1 MSHKKEKEKKEEI
14 WTRVFG
20 DDYSSGV
27 MSPLFFSWLR
37 ELIGPEK
44 VKYYKGY
51 LYVSTSFMRELLQPE
66 NYPRYS
72 RTYIMKHYFPD
83 FMQDE
88 IDNLPY
94 KWYRKLL
101 FTLVIALRH
110 TNLLQSRT
118 AKTYRKFKNKY
129 KNYLNEFDKQF
140 SNANSVEKLIQMDKE
155 LDNHFMIHWLLAFGG
170 GIHCI
175 INTSILKG
183 LIEKWFDDKTLYDR
197 LFLTSSNKTSET
209 NLALYRL
216 AEEVRKDKN
225 LSAIFTKSPDIIQK
239 NIPKHSSFNKNY
251 TIFIQNFGH
260 RSFYRDFAYPRWKD
274 DPSLIIENI
283 KKIAL
288 SLKNYDKEKK
298 ENRSKQQKAKEE
310 LMNVSFWRKQLLKR
324 RLHYAKTYIRFREDQ
339 RFNLDLHLSRKRSL
353 YLKIGEILTKKG
365 ILSEYEDI
373 FYIDITNIDKLSLGD
388 LPDIKE
394 KVEQAKIKLELYKM
408 DIPATFFRGDNEFDK
423 KLSIKKFFEG
433 TAASAGKAR
442 GVARIIKTI
451 EDINILKENDIL
463 VTRFTDPGWTP
474 CFHMISGLVTEIG
487 GLVSHGAI
495 VAREYGIPAVTGV
508 NKACENIMSGD
519 IITVDGNEGRVYK
532 HEKLKN
538 GPKQRPYPETA

>member
-1 MSHKKEKEKKEEI
+1 MSHKKGKDIEEEI

-51 LYVSTSFMRELLQPE
+51 LYVPVSFMRELLQPE
-66 NYPRYS
+66 NYPSYS

-110 TNLLQSRT
+110 PNLLESRT
-118 AKTYRKFKNKY
+118 SKAYRKFENKY
-129 KNYLNEFDKQF
+129 KFYLNEFDKKF
-140 SNANSVEKLIQMDKE
+140 LKADTVEKLIQMDKE
-155 LDNHFMIHWLLAFGG
+155 FDKHFMLHWLLAFGG
-170 GIHCI
+170 GIHCV

-183 LIEKWFDDKTLYDR
+183 LIDKWFENESLYDK
-197 LFLTSSNKTSET
+197 LFLTCSNRTSET
-209 NLALYRL
+209 NIAVYRL
-216 AEEVRKDKN
+216 AEEVKKDKN
-225 LSAIFTKSPDIIQK
+225 LSALFTKSSDIIQK
-239 NIPKHSSFNKNY
+239 NIPKYPSFYKNFSL
-251 TIFIQNFGH
+251 FIENFGH

-274 DPSLIIENI
+274 DSSLIIENI
-283 KKIAL
+283 KQIAL
-288 SLKNYDKEKK
+288 SQKNYDEDKK
-298 ENRSKQQKAKEE
+298 ENRLRQKKAEE
-310 LMNVSFWRKQLLKR
+310 EFMNVPFWRR
-324 RLHYAKTYIRFREDQ
+324 RLFKKRLYYARTYIRFREDQ
-339 RFNLDLHLSRKRSL
+339 RFVLDLHLTRKRSL
-353 YLKIGEILTKKG
+353 YLKMGEILVEKG
-365 ILSEYEDI
+365 ILAGDEDI
-373 FYIDITNIDKLSLGD
+373 FYIDIANIEELSHGKLTD
-388 LPDIKE
+388 VKE
-394 KVEQAKIKLELYKM
+394 KVRQARMKLELHKRSM
-408 DIPATFFRGDNEFDK
+408 PAMFLRGDNEFER
-423 KLSIKKFFEG
+423 KLSIKEFFEG
-433 TAASAGKAR
+433 TAASAGKVTS
-442 GVARIIKTI
+442 VARIVKTI
-451 EDINILKENDIL
+451 DDIGILKANDIL

-495 VAREYGIPAVTGV
+495 IAREYGIPAVTGV

-519 IITVDGNEGRVYK
+519 ILTVDGNGGRVYK
-532 HEKLKN
+532 HEKLK
-538 GPKQRPYPETA
+538 

>member
-1 MSHKKEKEKKEEI
+1 MSHKKDKDNKEEI

-51 LYVSTSFMRELLQPE
+51 LYVSISFMRELLQPE

-101 FTLVIALRH
+101 FTLVITLRH
-110 TNLLQSRT
+110 PNLLKSRT
-118 AKTYRKFKNKY
+118 AKAYKKFENKY
-129 KNYLNEFDKQF
+129 KLYLNGFDERFPK
-140 SNANSVEKLIQMDKE
+140 ANTVEKLIQMDKE
-155 LDNHFMIHWLLAFGG
+155 LDNHFMLHWLLAFGG

-183 LIEKWFDDKTLYDR
+183 LIDKWFDDKTLYDR
-197 LFLTSSNKTSET
+197 LFLTSSNRTSET
-209 NLALYRL
+209 NIAVYRL
-216 AEEVRKDKN
+216 AEEVRKDKS
-225 LSAIFTKSPDIIQK
+225 LSTLFKKSADIIQRDIS
-239 NIPKHSSFNKNY
+239 NHPSFYKHF
-251 TIFIQNFGH
+251 TRFIQNFGH
-260 RSFYRDFAYPRWKD
+260 RSFYRDFVYPRWKD

-283 KKIAL
+283 KQIAL
-288 SLKNYDKEKK
+288 SQRNYDKEKK
-298 ENRSKQQKAKEE
+298 ENRLRQQKTEEE
-310 LMNVSFWRKQLLKR
+310 LMKVSFWRRRLLKN
-324 RLHYAKTYIRFREDQ
+324 RLYYAQTYIRFREDQ
-339 RFNLDLHLSRKRSL
+339 RFILDMHLSKKRSV
-353 YLKIGEILTKKG
+353 YLKIGELLTKKG
-365 ILSEYEDI
+365 TLVDCEDI
-373 FYIDITNIDKLSLGD
+373 FYFDITNIEDLFRGE
-388 LPDIKE
+388 LPDVKE
-394 KVEQAKIKLELYKM
+394 KVKQARIKLELYKRS
-408 DIPATFFRGDNEFDK
+408 IPATFFRGDKEFERKLLIK
-423 KLSIKKFFEG
+423 KLFEG
-433 TAASAGKAR
+433 TAASAGKVT
-442 GVARIIKTI
+442 GVARIVKTI
-451 EDINILKENDIL
+451 EDIKILKENDIL

-474 CFHMISGLVTEIG
+474 CFHLISGLVTEIG

-508 NKACENIMSGD
+508 DKACENIMSGD
-519 IITVDGNEGRVYK
+519 TLTVDGNEGRVYK
-532 HEKLKN
+532 HENLK
-538 GPKQRPYPETA
+538 